1 MDVSI
6 LILTVGILIILQ
18 AVLPFIV
25 KRTVV
30 FGVTVPVTEVR
41 NPQLLRYK
49 VMYTLLSSSISVV
62 ILAAFLFSPT
72 RTNTVLLALLL
83 PFIILFISM
92 ALFFFFQSKVTRL
105 KRANRWFKDQ
115 KQVHVTE
122 LNIRSQDEMLPLSIY
137 IIPMLITFG
146 LIAFTFVNFGA
157 FPDPI
162 PTHWG
167 PDGQPDAWTDRTYLS
182 VLILPIIALCLNVM
196 FIGINELTKRSGIKL
211 SAGNIPA
218 SKARQLKLRKY
229 TSWLLFFVSVST
241 TILFTFLQYTTLN
254 PERLDGLVTI
264 FAPLAFSAFV
274 TIAAIALAVKVGMN
288 DSDLDSDVIVV
299 TDKTTVNIDDDR
311 YWKGGLVYFNPE
323 DPSIFVEKRFG
334 VGFTLNFAQ
343 PLGYV
348 VLIAPLLLIG
358 VLTFLI

>member
-6 LILTVGILIILQ
+6 LILTVGILVILQ
-18 AVLPFIV
+18 AVLPFMV

-30 FGVTVPVTEVR
+30 FGVTVPVAEVR
-41 NPQLLRYK
+41 NPQLVRYK
-49 VMYTLLSSSISVV
+49 IMYTVLSSSLSLV

-72 RTNTVLLALLL
+72 RTNPVLLALLL

-92 ALFFFFQSKVTRL
+92 ALFFFFQSKVTKL
-105 KRANRWFKDQ
+105 KKAERWFKDQ

-122 LNIRSQDEMLPLSIY
+122 LNIRAQDEMLPLSIF

-146 LIAFTFVNFGA
+146 LIAFTVVNFGA
-157 FPDPI
+157 FPDPL

-167 PDGQPDAWTDRTYLS
+167 PDGQPDAWTDKTYLS
-182 VLILPIIALCLNVM
+182 VLILPIISLCLNAM
-196 FIGINELTKRSGIKL
+196 FIGINEMTKRSGIKL

-229 TSWLLFFVSVST
+229 SSWLLFFVSVAT
-241 TILFTFLQYTTLN
+241 TILFTFLQYTTVN
-254 PERLDGLVTI
+254 PEKIDGLALIV
-264 FAPLAFSAFV
+264 APLGFSALV
-274 TIAAIALAVKVGMN
+274 TIAAIALAVKVGMK

-299 TDKTTVNIDDDR
+299 VDETTVNFDDDR
-311 YWKGGLVYFNPE
+311 YWKGGLIYFNSE

-334 VGFTLNFAQ
+334 IGFTLNFAH
-343 PLGYV
+343 PLDM
-348 VLIAPLLLIG
+348 
-358 VLTFLI
+358 